1 MATSKRAVRRLN
13 EQELR
18 DLIAEKIVDL
28 GCACAPDL
36 AGQIG
41 FGVTADDLLPILEA
55 LTDEGVLRH
64 KENDPRDP
72 RVYQAP
78 YQTRYVPNYGHR
90 LRG

>member
-41 FGVTADDLLPILEA
+41 LGVTADDLLPILES
-55 LTDEGVLRH
+55 LVDEGVLCH
-64 KENDPRDP
+64 KKKDPRDP
-72 RVYQAP
+72 RDYKPP
-78 YQTRYVPNYGHR
+78 YQTRYQPTYGHR
-90 LRG
+90 LGG